1 MFVYDFGGGYQFLG
15 VIVQRLS
22 CVIEFTTE
30 EPLYVD
36 KFPDLCDELAGPF
49 ESRFLAS
56 YVS

>member
-1 MFVYDFGGGYQFLG
+1 MFVYDFGIGDHFLG
-15 VIVQRLS
+15 VNFQRLS

-49 ESRFLAS
+49 ESRFFAS